1 MSNQISN
8 NSWRSSRTLH
18 RTLLS
23 CMCYLCLIYSL
34 MCIEWLQAAQLS
46 LSCVRGGIKDLQI
59 HIFVLDIHTM
69 AYFHIFHQR
78 LGTTEISYIFYVP
91 FFAYNQ
97 KWCAVSPTLHLN
109 TLLAYNYH
117 GISMWRENVRFMT
130 IFFIRRQKNMQLCI
144 HFLRLN
150 YLPLWERSFCK
161 RHCQPSYIV
170 AAMVTESREYR

>member
-1 MSNQISN
+1 MFNQISN
-8 NSWRSSRTLH
+8 HYWRSSHTIQ

-69 AYFHIFHQR
+69 AYFHIFHKR
-78 LGTTEISYIFYVP
+78 LGTTEISYIFHVP
-91 FFAYNQ
+91 FFVYNQ

-109 TLLAYNYH
+109 TLPAYNYH
-117 GISMWRENVRFMT
+117 GISMWRENDKVYD
-130 IFFIRRQKNMQLCI
+130 
-144 HFLRLN
+144 HFLYSTSKKYATL
-150 YLPLWERSFCK
+150 YSFLKIELLTSVGTEFLQTALPTFL
-161 RHCQPSYIV
+161 HCCSDGHGK
-170 AAMVTESREYR
+170 